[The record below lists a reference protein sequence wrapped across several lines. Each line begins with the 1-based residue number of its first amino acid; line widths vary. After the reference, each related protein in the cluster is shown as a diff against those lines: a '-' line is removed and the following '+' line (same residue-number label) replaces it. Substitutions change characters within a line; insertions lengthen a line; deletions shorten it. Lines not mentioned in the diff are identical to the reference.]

1 MTHDKMLD
9 GITRWDF
16 FAEIGVNEPVKYM
29 RLEAVEGDFV
39 KFSDLPALI
48 ALVRED
54 EREQARQRVL
64 DAAEHNVKIKGITV
78 AVIQRS
84 VAAQAAEGAA

>member
-1 MTHDKMLD
+1 MSKWNPDEHLPEC
-9 GITRWDF
+9 GVTRYPICICD
-16 FAEIGVNEPVKYM
+16 
-29 RLEAVEGDFV
+29 RLRDCE
-39 KFSDLPALI
+39 KR
-48 ALVRED
+48 VRED